1 MSDREERIEKAAEAI
16 ADACDDGCFEHL
28 RSVERMEASGEYDPA
43 FIRDE
48 REGAAEDADYFRKL
62 ARAAA
67 PFLESSPAPDEVAVA
82 AKRLVDTIDGM
93 QKGAEKMGG
102 QWYFPDL
109 VLEDRDALRAAL
121 NEQDRASLPKGKE
134 DRK

>member
-1 MSDREERIEKAAEAI
+1 MSDREERIEALARSIIEYM
-16 ADACDDGCFEHL
+16 ADEGTRCRYGPDCDKC
-28 RSVERMEASGEYDPA
+28 RKSA
-43 FIRDE
+43 
-48 REGAAEDADYFRKL
+48 EGALRKF
-62 ARAAA
+62 A

-134 DRK
+134 DGK

>member
-1 MSDREERIEKAAEAI
+1 MSVDRAPAPSSDREGKCPTCGGKGWVFENSTTFIE
-16 ADACDDGCFEHL
+16 EH
-28 RSVERMEASGEYDPA
+28 RAQNPCPTCSGS
-43 FIRDE
+43 
-48 REGAAEDADYFRKL
+48 G
-62 ARAAA
+62 RAN
-67 PFLESSPAPDEVAVA
+67 PSPAPDEVAVA

-121 NEQDRASLPKGKE
+121 NEQEEA
-134 DRK
+134 